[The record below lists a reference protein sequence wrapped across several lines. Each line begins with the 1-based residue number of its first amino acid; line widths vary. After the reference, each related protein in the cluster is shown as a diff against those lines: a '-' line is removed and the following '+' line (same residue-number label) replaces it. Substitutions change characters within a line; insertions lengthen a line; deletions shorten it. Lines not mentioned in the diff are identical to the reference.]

1 MIFDDG
7 GRLLLYSRIHV
18 YVVCMILYPY
28 ILSYSAG
35 GHSSACRETR
45 SNLTSYS
52 YRVSALSN
60 LLEYVV
66 SGIKF

>member
-18 YVVCMILYPY
+18 YVVCMIMYPY

-45 SNLTSYS
+45 
-52 YRVSALSN
+52 R
-60 LLEYVV
+60 
-66 SGIKF
+66 